1 MIYINITYL
10 FAHIV
15 CTCGFIHL
23 HIYIYICFYI
33 LLHPYLKT
41 YSSSAC
47 CHRIGNI
54 NDHVLSFD
62 TGCVAGAKCLGR
74 YPSTVDRKGANR
86 QRVQEVVFL
95 CHTSMLKKPNLSK
108 LDANFTQYSFF
119 FGFGC
124 WCWMIGIF
132 TCSTLHIQNDIKW
145 FFLMFLS
152 NRTLQLQP
160 NSGIWEKWA
169 SPQIGSTRMKKTG
182 GCVFYVF
189 FSRFFHG
196 SFNWLNLPTPLCF
209 TVFCLKTV
217 LTRDQ
222 QSSCRTSDFVVLYG
236 SGYSWVLF
244 KPQRCKGW

>member
-1 MIYINITYL
+1 
-10 FAHIV
+10 
-15 CTCGFIHL
+15 
-23 HIYIYICFYI
+23 
-33 LLHPYLKT
+33 
-41 YSSSAC
+41 
-47 CHRIGNI
+47 
-54 NDHVLSFD
+54 
-62 TGCVAGAKCLGR
+62 
-74 YPSTVDRKGANR
+74 
-86 QRVQEVVFL
+86 
-95 CHTSMLKKPNLSK
+95 
-108 LDANFTQYSFF
+108 
-119 FGFGC
+119 
-124 WCWMIGIF
+124 
-132 TCSTLHIQNDIKW
+132 
-145 FFLMFLS
+145 MFLS

-244 KPQRCKGW
+244 KPQRCKGWWCFGVKTHDGLVGLVEISEKPRKNQFWVVVSLWMSPQFFRQKYLKDWIFCKWIYYIDHWKLKRDWLENPPVEDLFPIEQLRFSS